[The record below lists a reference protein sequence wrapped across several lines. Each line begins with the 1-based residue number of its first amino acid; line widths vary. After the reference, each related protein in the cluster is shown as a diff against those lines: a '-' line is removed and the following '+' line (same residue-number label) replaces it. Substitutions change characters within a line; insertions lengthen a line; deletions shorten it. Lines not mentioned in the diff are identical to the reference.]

1 MRPARPTTRPERT
14 HLATAV
20 AALALGL
27 WAAPPAG
34 GHDAGGAPEK
44 LGKVHFTVECN
55 AAAQKEFDVAM
66 AYYHSFALEHYRAPL
81 ERALQAD
88 PGCGMVHW
96 LRALGVL
103 DNPFTWPVALSPK
116 VMADGEASLEAA
128 RKAGLKSQRERDYVE
143 ALAVFYKDHDK
154 LNHRTRVKALED
166 AMAQVASRYPDDT
179 EAAILYA
186 LILSVNFDPAD
197 RTFSNQLKA
206 AKILEPIFAQ
216 QPEHPGAAH
225 YLIHSY
231 DYPPIAQHGLEA
243 ARRYSKIA
251 PDATHAQHMPSH
263 IFTRVGAWRDSVESN
278 RVSAKVDADRT
289 WNSPHA
295 YDYMVYAY
303 LQLGQDRAARAVI
316 DHALA
321 VPKKVDHF
329 VTSYAYAAMPAR
341 YALERGD
348 WKTAANLPL
357 EPAAELI
364 AWKKYP
370 QSEAMNAFGRG
381 IGAAMSGN
389 PAAAQAEATR
399 LQALRDAAAAMK
411 IGYWVEQ
418 IDIQAEVVRGLAT
431 GAAGQRAEGIEI
443 LRKAAAREDAT
454 QKHAVTPG
462 LLLPA
467 REVLA
472 YSILDWG
479 TPADA
484 LREFEAV
491 LAKEPNRY
499 RAFAGAAQA
508 ARQAGDAKKA
518 AYYSARVVELTASA
532 DTARP
537 EIAEAKR
544 YIGM

>member
-1 MRPARPTTRPERT
+1 MTVIRNLPATIAW
-14 HLATAV
+14 LVLGV
-20 AALALGL
+20 AGI
-27 WAAPPAG
+27 APPAG
-34 GHDAGGAPEK
+34 AHDPSGAPAQ
-44 LGKVHFTVECN
+44 LGKVHFKVECN
-55 AAAQKEFDVAM
+55 AGAQKEFDVAM
-66 AYYHSFALEHYRAPL
+66 AYYHSFAWEQYRAPL
-81 ERALQAD
+81 EQALQAD
-88 PGCGMVHW
+88 PSCGMVHW
-96 LRALGVL
+96 LRGLGVL
-103 DNPFTWPVALSPK
+103 DNPFTWPVPLSPK
-116 VMADGEASLEAA
+116 VMAEGQGSLEAA
-128 RKAGLKSQRERDYVE
+128 RRAGLKTQRERDYVE

-154 LNHRTRVKALED
+154 LNHRTRLKALED
-166 AMAQVASRYPDDT
+166 AMGQVASRYPDDT
-179 EAAILYA
+179 EARILYG

-197 RTFSNQLKA
+197 QTFSNQLKA
-206 AKILEPIFAQ
+206 AKILEPIFVQ

-243 ARRYSKIA
+243 AKRYSKIA
-251 PDATHAQHMPSH
+251 PDAAHAQHMPSH
-263 IFTRVGAWRDSVESN
+263 IFTRVGAWRESVESN

-289 WNSPHA
+289 FNSVHA
-295 YDYMVYAY
+295 YDYMVYGQ
-303 LQLGQDRAARAVI
+303 LQLGQDRAAAQI
-316 DHALA
+316 IAHAQGVA
-321 VPKKVDHF
+321 KKPDHF
-329 VTSYAYAAMPAR
+329 VAAYAYAAMPAR
-341 YALERGD
+341 FAVERGD

-357 EPAAELI
+357 NPPADAYP
-364 AWKKYP
+364 WKKYP

-381 IGAAMSGN
+381 IGAAMSRD
-389 PAAAQAEATR
+389 PAAAQAEVKR
-399 LQALRDAAAAMK
+399 LQGLRDAAATMK
-411 IGYWVEQ
+411 LGYWVEQ

-431 GAAGQRAEGIEI
+431 GAAGQHAEGIEI

-472 YSILDWG
+472 YAILDWG

-508 ARQAGDAKKA
+508 AQRAGDAKKA
-518 AYYSARVVELTASA
+518 AYYSARVVELTAAA

-537 EIAEAKR
+537 EIADAKR
-544 YIGM
+544 VIGM

>member
-1 MRPARPTTRPERT
+1 MNTKHT
-14 HLATAV
+14 HLAAIV
-20 AALALGL
+20 SALFLGL
-27 WAAPPAG
+27 GATLPAG
-34 GHDAGGAPEK
+34 AHDVSGAPAQ
-44 LGKVHFTVECN
+44 LGKVHFPVSCN

-66 AYYHSFALEHYRAPL
+66 AFYHSFAWEYYRAPL

-88 PGCGMVHW
+88 PSCGMVHW

-116 VMADGEASLEAA
+116 VMADGQASLDAA
-128 RKAGLKSQRERDYVE
+128 RSAGPKTQRERDYVD
-143 ALAVFYKDHDK
+143 ALAVFYRDHDK
-154 LNHRTRVKALED
+154 LNHRTRAKALED

-206 AKILEPIFAQ
+206 AKILEPIFVQ
-216 QPEHPGAAH
+216 QPQHPGAAH

-231 DYPPIAQHGLEA
+231 DYPPIAQHGIEA
-243 ARRYSKIA
+243 AKRYSKIA
-251 PDATHAQHMPSH
+251 PDAPHAQHMPSH
-263 IFTRVGAWRDSVESN
+263 IFTRVGAWRESVESN

-289 WNSPHA
+289 PNSPHA
-295 YDYMVYAY
+295 YDYMVYAQ

-316 DHALA
+316 DRAFA
-321 VPKKVDHF
+321 IPKKVDHF
-329 VTSYAYAAMPAR
+329 VTAYAYAAMPAR

-348 WKTAANLPL
+348 WKAAANLPL
-357 EPAAELI
+357 DPPADVVT
-364 AWKKYP
+364 WKKYP
-370 QSEAMNAFGRG
+370 QAEAMNAFGRG
-381 IGAAMSGN
+381 VGAAMSGDA
-389 PAAAQAEATR
+389 AAAQAEVKR
-399 LQALRDAAAAMK
+399 LQALRDTAAEMK

-418 IDIQAEVVRGLAT
+418 IDIQAEVVRGAAT
-431 GAAGQRAEGIEI
+431 SAAGQHAEGIEI
-443 LRKAAAREDAT
+443 LRKAAAREDGT

-472 YSILDWG
+472 ETLLVWG
-479 TPADA
+479 KPDNA

-499 RAFAGAAQA
+499 RAFVGAAQA
-508 ARQAGDAKKA
+508 AEKAGDSTKA
-518 AYYSARVVELTASA
+518 AYYSARVLELTASA
-532 DTARP
+532 DGVRP
-537 EIAEAKR
+537 EMAQAKR
-544 YIGM
+544 VLGM

>member
-1 MRPARPTTRPERT
+1 MRIEIKRA
-14 HLATAV
+14 AFAV
-20 AALALGL
+20 AAAFAG
-27 WAAPPAG
+27 AVATVPAG
-34 GHDAGGAPEK
+34 AHEAGGASAK
-44 LGKVHFTVECN
+44 LGKVHFPVSCN
-55 AAAQKEFDVAM
+55 AAAQKEFEVAM
-66 AYYHSFALEHYRAPL
+66 AYYHSFAWEQYRAPL
-81 ERALQAD
+81 DRTLQAD
-88 PGCGMVHW
+88 PGCGMAHW

-103 DNPFTWPVALSPK
+103 DNPFTWPVPLSPK
-116 VMADGEASLEAA
+116 AMVEGQASLDAA
-128 RKAGLKSQRERDYVE
+128 RQTGLKTQRERDYVE

-154 LNHRTRVKALED
+154 LNHRSRVKALED
-166 AMAQVASRYPDDT
+166 AMAQVAARYPDDT
-179 EAAILYA
+179 EAAILYG

-206 AKILEPIFAQ
+206 AKVLEPIFAQ

-231 DYPPIAQHGLEA
+231 DYPPIANHGLEA

-251 PDATHAQHMPSH
+251 PDAPHAQHMPSH
-263 IFTRVGAWRDSVESN
+263 IFTRVGAWRESAESN

-289 WNSPHA
+289 WNSPHG

-303 LQLGQDRAARAVI
+303 LQLAQDRAARAVI
-316 DHALA
+316 DHAFA

-329 VTSYAYAAMPAR
+329 VTAYAYAAMPAR

-348 WKTAANLPL
+348 WKTAAKLPL
-357 EPAAELI
+357 DPPADVMS
-364 AWKKYP
+364 WKKYP
-370 QSEAMNAFGRG
+370 QAEAMNAFGRG
-381 IGAAMSGN
+381 IGAAMSRD
-389 PAAAQAEATR
+389 PVAAQAEVKR

-418 IDIQAEVVRGLAT
+418 IDIQAEVVGGLAT
-431 GAAGQRAEGIEI
+431 CAAGQHAAGIEI

-472 YSILDWG
+472 YAILDWG
-479 TPADA
+479 KPADA

-499 RAFAGAAQA
+499 RAFAGAARA
-508 ARQAGDAKKA
+508 AGKAGDSAKA
-518 AYYSARVVELTASA
+518 AYYSARMLELTTAA

-537 EIAEAKR
+537 ELAQAKR
-544 YIGM
+544 VLGM

>member
-1 MRPARPTTRPERT
+1 MRPKRKA
-14 HLATAV
+14 LAV
-20 AALALGL
+20 AVATLLIGLGSGL
-27 WAAPPAG
+27 PAG
-34 GHDAGGAPEK
+34 AHDTTGRDPAK
-44 LGKVHFTVECN
+44 LGKVHFKVECN

-66 AYYHSFALEHYRAPL
+66 AYYHSFAWAQYKAPL
-81 ERALQAD
+81 ERTLRAD
-88 PGCGMVHW
+88 ASCGMAHW

-116 VMADGEASLEAA
+116 VMADGQASLESA
-128 RKAGLKSQRERDYVE
+128 RSAGLKTQRERDYVE

-154 LNHRTRVKALED
+154 LNHRTRAKALED
-166 AMAQVASRYPDDT
+166 AMAQVSIRYPDDK
-179 EAAILYA
+179 EAAILYG

-197 RTFSNQLKA
+197 RTFSSQLKA
-206 AKILEPIFAQ
+206 AKILEPIFEL

-231 DYPPIAQHGLEA
+231 DYPPIAQHGIA
-243 ARRYSKIA
+243 AAKRYSKIA
-251 PDATHAQHMPSH
+251 PDAPHAQHMPSH
-263 IFTRVGAWRDSVESN
+263 IFTRVGAWRESVESN
-278 RVSAKVDADRT
+278 RASAKVDADRT
-289 WNSPHA
+289 PNSPHA
-295 YDYMVYAY
+295 YDYMVYAH
-303 LQLGQDRAARAVI
+303 LQLGQDRAARTVI

-329 VTSYAYAAMPAR
+329 VTAYAYAAMPAR

-348 WKTAANLPL
+348 WQTAANLPL
-357 EPAAELI
+357 EPPADAI
-364 AWKKYP
+364 SWKKYP

-381 IGAAMSGN
+381 IGAAMSQN
-389 PAAAQAEATR
+389 ASAAQVEVKR
-399 LQALRDAAAAMK
+399 LQALRDAATAMK

-418 IDIQAEVVRGLAT
+418 IDIQAEVVRGVAT
-431 GAAGQRAEGIEI
+431 CAAGQYAEGVEI

-462 LLLPA
+462 LLVPA

-472 YSILDWG
+472 ETILIWG
-479 TPADA
+479 RPADA

-508 ARQAGDAKKA
+508 ARRAGDATKA
-518 AYYSARVVELTASA
+518 AYYSARVVELTDNA
-532 DTARP
+532 DSPRP
-537 EIAEAKR
+537 EIAQAKR
-544 YIGM
+544 VLGMSN

>member
-1 MRPARPTTRPERT
+1 
-14 HLATAV
+14 
-20 AALALGL
+20 
-27 WAAPPAG
+27 
-34 GHDAGGAPEK
+34 
-44 LGKVHFTVECN
+44 
-55 AAAQKEFDVAM
+55 M
-66 AYYHSFALEHYRAPL
+66 AEG
-81 ERALQAD
+81 Q
-88 PGCGMVHW
+88 
-96 LRALGVL
+96 
-103 DNPFTWPVALSPK
+103 
-116 VMADGEASLEAA
+116 ASLDAA
-128 RKAGLKSQRERDYVE
+128 RSAGLKTQRERDYVD
-143 ALAVFYKDHDK
+143 ALAVFYTDQDK

-166 AMAQVASRYPDDT
+166 AMAQVSSRYPDDK

-206 AKILEPIFAQ
+206 AKILDPIFVQ

-263 IFTRVGAWRDSVESN
+263 IFTRTGYWRESVESN
-278 RVSAKVDADRT
+278 RISAKVDADRT
-289 WNSPHA
+289 YNGPHA
-295 YDYMVYAY
+295 YDYMVYAH

-316 DHALA
+316 DHAFA

-329 VTSYAYAAMPAR
+329 VTAYAYAAMPAR
-341 YALERGD
+341 YAVERGD
-348 WKTAANLPL
+348 WKTAASLPL
-357 EPAAELI
+357 DPPADAYS
-364 AWKKYP
+364 WQKYP

-381 IGAAMSGN
+381 IGAAMSRD
-389 PAAAQAEATR
+389 PAAAQVEVKR

-431 GAAGQRAEGIEI
+431 GAAGQHAEGIEI
-443 LRKAAAREDAT
+443 LGKAAAREDAT

-472 YSILDWG
+472 YAILDWG
-479 TPADA
+479 KPADA

-508 ARQAGDAKKA
+508 AQRTGDAKKA
-518 AYYSARVVELTASA
+518 AYYSARVIELSASA
-532 DTARP
+532 DSARP
-537 EIAEAKR
+537 ELAQAKR
-544 YIGM
+544 VLGM

>member
-1 MRPARPTTRPERT
+1 
-14 HLATAV
+14 
-20 AALALGL
+20 
-27 WAAPPAG
+27 
-34 GHDAGGAPEK
+34 
-44 LGKVHFTVECN
+44 
-55 AAAQKEFDVAM
+55 M
-66 AYYHSFALEHYRAPL
+66 A
-81 ERALQAD
+81 
-88 PGCGMVHW
+88 HW

-103 DNPFTWPVALSPK
+103 DNPFTWPVPLSAK
-116 VMADGEASLEAA
+116 VLGDGQASLEAA
-128 RKAGLKSQRERDYVE
+128 RSTGLKTQRERDYVD

-154 LNHRTRVKALED
+154 LNHRARVKALED
-166 AMAQVASRYPDDT
+166 AMAQVSSRYPDDK
-179 EAAILYA
+179 EAAILYG
-186 LILSVNFDPAD
+186 LIVSVNFDPAD
-197 RTFSNQLKA
+197 RTYSNQLKA
-206 AKILEPIFAQ
+206 AKILEPIFVQ

-231 DYPPIAQHGLEA
+231 DYPPIAQHGIEA
-243 ARRYSKIA
+243 AKRYSKIA
-251 PDATHAQHMPSH
+251 PDAPHAQHMPSH

-295 YDYMVYAY
+295 YDYMVYAH

-357 EPAAELI
+357 EPPADAM

-381 IGAAMSGN
+381 IGAAMSRD
-389 PAAAQAEATR
+389 PVAAQAEVKR
-399 LQALRDAAAAMK
+399 LQALRDTAAAMK
-411 IGYWVEQ
+411 LGYWVEQ
-418 IDIQAEVVRGLAT
+418 IDIQAEVVRGAAT
-431 GAAGQRAEGIEI
+431 CAAGQHAEGMEI

-472 YSILDWG
+472 ETILIWG
-479 TPADA
+479 KPADA

-508 ARQAGDAKKA
+508 AGRAGDAKKA
-518 AYYSARVVELTASA
+518 AYYSARVVELTDNA
-532 DTARP
+532 DSPRP
-537 EIAEAKR
+537 EIAQAKR
-544 YIGM
+544 VIGMSN

>member
-1 MRPARPTTRPERT
+1 MRREPKV
-14 HLATAV
+14 LAIAAV
-20 AALALGL
+20 ALSLGL
-27 WAAPPAG
+27 GTASPVAA
-34 GHDAGGAPEK
+34 HEAGGAPAR
-44 LGKVHFTVECN
+44 LGKAHFPVSCN

-66 AYYHSFALEHYRAPL
+66 AYYHSFAFEYYRAPL
-81 ERALQAD
+81 DRALAAD
-88 PGCGMVHW
+88 PSCGMVYW
-96 LRALGVL
+96 LRALGAL
-103 DNPFTWPVALSPK
+103 DNPFTWPVPLSPK
-116 VMADGEASLEAA
+116 VFSEGQAA
-128 RKAGLKSQRERDYVE
+128 LDSARQTGLKTQRERDYVE

-154 LNHRTRVKALED
+154 LNHRTRAKALEE
-166 AMAQVASRYPDDT
+166 AMEQVAARYPDDK

-197 RTFSNQLKA
+197 RTYSNQLKA
-206 AKILEPIFAQ
+206 AQILDPIFVA
-216 QPEHPGAAH
+216 QPEHPGVAH

-231 DYPPIAQHGLEA
+231 DYPPIAQHGLDA

-263 IFTRVGAWRDSVESN
+263 IFTRVGYWRESVDSN

-295 YDYMVYAY
+295 YDYMVYAQ
-303 LQLGQDRAARAVI
+303 LQLGQDRAAAQVI
-316 DHALA
+316 RHAQGVA
-321 VPKKVDHF
+321 KRPDAF
-329 VTSYAYAAMPAR
+329 PAAYSYAAMPAR
-341 YALERGD
+341 YAVERGD

-357 EPAAELI
+357 DPPAEAY
-364 AWKKYP
+364 AWNKYP
-370 QSEAMNAFGRG
+370 QAEAINAFGRG
-381 IGAAMSGN
+381 IGAAMSRE
-389 PAAAQAEATR
+389 PAAAFAEVKR

-411 IGYWVEQ
+411 LGYWADQ

-431 GAAGQRAEGIEI
+431 YAEGKQAEGIEI

-472 YSILDWG
+472 YAILDSG
-479 TPADA
+479 KPADA

-508 ARQAGDAKKA
+508 AERAGDSKKA

-537 EIAEAKR
+537 EIAQAKR
-544 YIGM
+544 VLGM